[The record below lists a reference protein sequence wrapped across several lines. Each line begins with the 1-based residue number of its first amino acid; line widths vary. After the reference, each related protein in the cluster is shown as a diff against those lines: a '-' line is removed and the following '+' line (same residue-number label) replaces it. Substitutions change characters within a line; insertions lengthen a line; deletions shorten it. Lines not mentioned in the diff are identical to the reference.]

1 MSKKMR
7 KDFYVVGR
15 SDLFALTDKIEDF
28 WAIMVKDYQDM
39 TGKKLEDRWF
49 GEKSASVIARK
60 TKLYYNSRCRIEKEG
75 DCAC

>member
-39 TGKKLEDRWF
+39 TGKKMED
-49 GEKSASVIARK
+49 
-60 TKLYYNSRCRIEKEG
+60 
-75 DCAC
+75 